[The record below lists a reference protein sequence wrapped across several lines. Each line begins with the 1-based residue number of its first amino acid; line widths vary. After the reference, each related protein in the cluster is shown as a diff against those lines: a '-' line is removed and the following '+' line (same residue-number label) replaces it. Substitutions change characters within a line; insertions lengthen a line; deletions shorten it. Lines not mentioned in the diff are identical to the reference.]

1 MYNPSRR
8 AFLVKGAV
16 ATGGILVGGSLAGCG
31 SGSGVAAVAESTT
44 STFPH
49 VTTGDQGLARLM
61 AGNAR
66 FVRGRPTNAGR
77 TSARKVELVD
87 TQSPFAIILGCSD
100 SRVSPEIVFDQGIGD
115 LFVVRVAGN
124 TAMDPILLGSI
135 EYSVEE
141 LGSVLLMV
149 LGHENCGAVKA
160 TLAKVQKGTSF
171 SGDIGTLLDPVV
183 PAAQSVATMPAAF
196 QLDAAIRQNVM
207 NQVQLLS
214 SSAAILQPA
223 ITAATLKIV
232 GAEYIL
238 ATGKV
243 NLLS

>member
-1 MYNPSRR
+1 
-8 AFLVKGAV
+8 
-16 ATGGILVGGSLAGCG
+16 
-31 SGSGVAAVAESTT
+31 
-44 STFPH
+44 
-49 VTTGDQGLARLM
+49 M

-141 LGSVLLMV
+141 LGSV
-149 LGHENCGAVKA
+149 
-160 TLAKVQKGTSF
+160 
-171 SGDIGTLLDPVV
+171 
-183 PAAQSVATMPAAF
+183 
-196 QLDAAIRQNVM
+196 
-207 NQVQLLS
+207 
-214 SSAAILQPA
+214 
-223 ITAATLKIV
+223 
-232 GAEYIL
+232 Y
-238 ATGKV
+238 
-243 NLLS
+243 

>member
-1 MYNPSRR
+1 MDP
-8 AFLVKGAV
+8 GACARSFV
-16 ATGGILVGGSLAGCG
+16 
-31 SGSGVAAVAESTT
+31 SG
-44 STFPH
+44 H
-49 VTTGDQGLARLM
+49 
-61 AGNAR
+61 
-66 FVRGRPTNAGR
+66 PTNAGR

-115 LFVVRVAGN
+115 LLVVRVAGN

-171 SGDIGTLLDPVV
+171 PGDIGTLLDPVV